1 MKRIQISESYQRF
14 LSLTFD
20 SLWLKILNELT
31 PSMLLFD
38 ESVWLTV
45 NELTP
50 SMSLFKRRSTPSM
63 LLFGP

>member
-20 SLWLKILNELT
+20 SLRLKILNELT

-38 ESVWLTV
+38 ESV
-45 NELTP
+45 
-50 SMSLFKRRSTPSM
+50 
-63 LLFGP
+63 